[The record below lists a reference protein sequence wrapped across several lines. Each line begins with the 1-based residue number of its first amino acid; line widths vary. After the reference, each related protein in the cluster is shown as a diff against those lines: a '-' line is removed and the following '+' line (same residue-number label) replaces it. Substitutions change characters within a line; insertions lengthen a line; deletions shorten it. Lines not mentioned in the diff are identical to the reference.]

1 MAGCEHV
8 GSLLLRTKVHM
19 RGIYPQPLWLK
30 PLAGRVHTSG
40 GAFWGE
46 SPPQR
51 AIAAVGASSAGRG
64 YPSVMIELNGWAW
77 EPNTIFLCCNKNG
90 VGLPFL
96 DGHLNTYGPFWVHV
110 PYGPMVPWG
119 SIGPIGYMGP
129 YCRIW
134 TRWPH
139 LLICALSGSDHPFQA
154 LFFASECTLQ
164 YGERRR

>member
-1 MAGCEHV
+1 VAGCEHV

-110 PYGPMVPWG
+110 PYGPMG
-119 SIGPIGYMGP
+119 HLGPIRPIGNMDP
-129 YCRIW
+129 YRPI
-134 TRWPH
+134 WPH
-139 LLICALSGSDHPFQA
+139 VPIWVFSGSDH
-154 LFFASECTLQ
+154 LF
-164 YGERRR
+164 RRLK